1 MKGHMRER
9 SPGKWAIVLDLADP
23 VSGKR
28 KRKWHAFSGTK
39 REAQTECARL
49 IAAMS
54 GGSYTEP
61 AKTTVAQFFERWL
74 AHMASQVA
82 PRTHERYSELALKN
96 IVPLLGAVRLS
107 GLRPEQI
114 GTAYAKAL
122 ANGRRDGAGG
132 LSPRTVHHMH
142 RILRQALAE
151 AVRWRMLTTNA
162 ADLVNPPKV
171 ERRSMQTYDMPETA
185 ILIEA
190 ARGTRILVP
199 ALLAV
204 LCGLRRGEI
213 LALRWRHL
221 DIETGQLAVVESLEQ
236 TTTGLRFKET
246 KSGRARTVALSATVV
261 AELRAHRTRQAKT
274 LLRLGIRLNP
284 ETLIVARE
292 DGEPMQP
299 RSLTHE
305 WQKLVSRRKL
315 RSVRFHDLRH
325 AHATHLLAS
334 GVHPKIASERLGH
347 SSVGITLD
355 LYSHVTRGMQADAA
369 ALVDAALQAAISR
382 RGEDVG

>member
-132 LSPRTVHHMH
+132 LSPRSSKAWS
-142 RILRQALAE
+142 RQPRACAS
-151 AVRWRMLTTNA
+151 RRQK
-162 ADLVNPPKV
+162 ADEPARSLS
-171 ERRSMQTYDMPETA
+171 RRP
-185 ILIEA
+185 
-190 ARGTRILVP
+190 
-199 ALLAV
+199 LL
-204 LCGLRRGEI
+204 LNCEL
-213 LALRWRHL
+213 
-221 DIETGQLAVVESLEQ
+221 
-236 TTTGLRFKET
+236 TGLGKR
-246 KSGRARTVALSATVV
+246 RHYCASAF
-261 AELRAHRTRQAKT
+261 
-274 LLRLGIRLNP
+274 GSI
-284 ETLIVARE
+284 
-292 DGEPMQP
+292 P
-299 RSLTHE
+299 R
-305 WQKLVSRRKL
+305 R
-315 RSVRFHDLRH
+315 
-325 AHATHLLAS
+325 
-334 GVHPKIASERLGH
+334 
-347 SSVGITLD
+347 
-355 LYSHVTRGMQADAA
+355 
-369 ALVDAALQAAISR
+369 
-382 RGEDVG
+382 